1 MIIYN
6 MRERGP
12 YEYDKFVLNILQL
25 HNAVN
30 LAELNEMVDATNNK
44 ESLKSMNDIIDNLYI
59 KIIGSKKELGISE
72 KISLEH
78 YKYKG
83 ALQ

>member
-1 MIIYN
+1 MILYN
-6 MRERGP
+6 MRERGA

-30 LAELNEMVDATNNK
+30 LAEIHEMVQATDGI
-44 ESLKSMNDIIDNLYI
+44 ESLNTLLDTINSLYDNLMTT
-59 KIIGSKKELGISE
+59 SE
-72 KISLEH
+72 NVYTQS

-83 ALQ
+83 EF

>member
-1 MIIYN
+1 

-25 HNAVN
+25 YNAIN
-30 LAELNEMVDATNNK
+30 LAEIHEMTENTKDMSSLIDLSNSIDSLYEKLIGNKNE
-44 ESLKSMNDIIDNLYI
+44 
-59 KIIGSKKELGISE
+59 IGLTENVFTKF
-72 KISLEH
+72 

-83 ALQ
+83 DL

>member
-25 HNAVN
+25 YNAVN
-30 LAELNEMVDATNNK
+30 LSELNELVQANNNTS
-44 ESLKSMNDIIDNLYI
+44 SLTSLLFSINSLYDNL
-59 KIIGSKKELGISE
+59 IGTQSTIGITE
-72 KISLEH
+72 KVFTNF
-78 YKYKG
+78 YKLKG
-83 ALQ
+83 EN